1 MDGTP
6 SIKASK
12 SRTHAVWD
20 QGPLKIWMEQ
30 FPQFHITKLWGW
42 AQEGLQDTLGGFFGP

>member
-6 SIKASK
+6 SIKASE

-20 QGPLKIWMEQ
+20 QGPIKIWTKH
-30 FPQFHITKLWGW
+30 FPQVHITKLQLWGW
-42 AQEGLQDTLGGFFGP
+42 A